1 MIKSIATIGLALAL
15 SGCAATYTLGTKKF
29 DNEQAFQAAVENE
42 RAQALSQ
49 VQKLPAPLTKKK
61 LIAALPSEQALYAE
75 NSRRHTAVTGKP
87 LMGIGIEQNNNM
99 SKFAYKM
106 TKVFFDGVQK
116 RGIYSS
122 VEIRDMPSMAVSIE
136 PSQEYDVLYFTEPSA
151 GSGQYFYASAKHGKQ
166 VFAYD
171 RSGEGVTAKVNAFI
185 EAAQVQA
192 IKE

>member
-1 MIKSIATIGLALAL
+1 
-15 SGCAATYTLGTKKF
+15 
-29 DNEQAFQAAVENE
+29 
-42 RAQALSQ
+42 
-49 VQKLPAPLTKKK
+49 
-61 LIAALPSEQALYAE
+61 
-75 NSRRHTAVTGKP
+75 
-87 LMGIGIEQNNNM
+87 MGIGIEQNNNM

-136 PSQEYDVLYFTEPSA
+136 PSQEYDVLYFTEPSV

>member
-1 MIKSIATIGLALAL
+1 MIKFITTVGLALIL

-29 DNEQAFQAAVENE
+29 DNEQAFQAAVEDE
-42 RAQALSQ
+42 RNQALSQ
-49 VQKLPAPLTKKK
+49 VQKLPEPLTKKK
-61 LIAALPSEQALYAE
+61 LIAALPSEQAIYAE
-75 NSRRHTAVTGKP
+75 NSRRHTATTGKP
-87 LMGIGIEQNNNM
+87 LMGAGIELYTNL
-99 SKFAYKM
+99 SKSAYKL
-106 TKVFFDGVQK
+106 TKVFFEGVQK

-122 VEIRDMPSMAVSIE
+122 IEIRDMMSMAVSIE
-136 PSQEYDVLYFTEPSA
+136 PSQEYDVLYFTEPSV

-192 IKE
+192 IKD